1 VENEGKKFLQNIVKD
16 EDNTNVQQIPPTVAP
31 PLVST
36 SAQLLNTPDNEIQ
49 NEDPDFILISKVN
62 IVQKFSTSM
71 NEMKIKLGFHEKL
84 VEQKTNG
91 KSIDSQK
98 GNRKSNESR

>member
-1 VENEGKKFLQNIVKD
+1 
-16 EDNTNVQQIPPTVAP
+16 
-31 PLVST
+31 
-36 SAQLLNTPDNEIQ
+36 
-49 NEDPDFILISKVN
+49 
-62 IVQKFSTSM
+62 M

-98 GNRKSNESR
+98 GNQMRLDEYSSKIPTRK

>member
-49 NEDPDFILISKVN
+49 NEDPDFILISKVM
-62 IVQKFSTSM
+62 V
-71 NEMKIKLGFHEKL
+71 
-84 VEQKTNG
+84 
-91 KSIDSQK
+91 
-98 GNRKSNESR
+98 NESLVNQLRPITSEVLNFNE